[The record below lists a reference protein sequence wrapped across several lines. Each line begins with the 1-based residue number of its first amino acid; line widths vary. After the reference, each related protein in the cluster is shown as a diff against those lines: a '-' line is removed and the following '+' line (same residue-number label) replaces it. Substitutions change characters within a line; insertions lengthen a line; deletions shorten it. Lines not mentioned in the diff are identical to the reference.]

1 MGSSYCLLF
10 RIPVFLAVLS
20 FSFEVIVWIAK
31 VEFLGEAAFM
41 DPTVLLQSKQDGG
54 PSGADLEYDP
64 VFTDMELAAQYG
76 EELKPGD
83 REPTVV
89 DPDFRTVQKSALN
102 VLERSHDLRA
112 SVFLADAILHSEG
125 LTGFA
130 DVTTFLRGCME
141 QYWETCHPELDED
154 DGDPTMRVNAVR
166 DLCGQPDDMAGPS
179 AVYRSL
185 RRVPLSDSRGFGRF
199 SLRDIEA
206 AEGLIPPP
214 SDMDSV
220 PDTTTVSASFQDS
233 DDEVLEARVAAIE
246 SSAENVAA
254 ISAVFDE
261 QTPGQGPDLTP
272 LIKLLQQMAKRLR
285 SYASMAPA
293 ESSDDSSAGDT
304 ADGEAPVMVAAGGG
318 GVVGGINSHADVSNA
333 LDRIIGYY
341 QRSEPSSPLP
351 VLLERAKRLV
361 GADFLTIVNDMAPQ
375 GLDNV
380 NLIGGIEDDD

>member
-1 MGSSYCLLF
+1 
-10 RIPVFLAVLS
+10 
-20 FSFEVIVWIAK
+20 
-31 VEFLGEAAFM
+31 M
-41 DPTVLLQSKQDGG
+41 DPTVLLQSKEDGA

-64 VFTDMELAAQYG
+64 IFTDMELAAQYS

-83 REPTVV
+83 RDPTVV
-89 DPDFRTVQKSALN
+89 EPDFRTVQKSALD
-102 VLERSHDLRA
+102 VLGRSHDLRA
-112 SVFLADAILHSEG
+112 AVFLADAILHSEG

-130 DVTTFLRGCME
+130 DVTTVLRGFME
-141 QYWETCHPELDED
+141 QYWDSCHPQLDED

-166 DLCGQPDDMAGPS
+166 DICGQPDDMAGPS

-214 SDMDSV
+214 SDMGTV
-220 PDTTTVSASFQDS
+220 PDTATVSASFQDS
-233 DDEVLEARVAAIE
+233 DNDVLTARLAAIE
-246 SSAENVAA
+246 TSAENVSV

-261 QTPGQGPDLTP
+261 QIPGLGPDLTP
-272 LIKLLQQMAKRLR
+272 LIKLLQKMAKRLR
-285 SYASMAPA
+285 NYASLAPA
-293 ESSDDSSAGDT
+293 ESSDESSEGEGD
-304 ADGEAPVMVAAGGG
+304 DGDAPGMVAAT
-318 GVVGGINSHADVSNA
+318 GVVGGGINSHSDVTNA

-361 GADFLTIVNDMAPQ
+361 GADFLTIVNDVAPQ

-380 NLIGGIEDDD
+380 HLIGGIEDDD